1 MANATAPQPPVAR
14 KETVTAAWHGI
25 TLSDD
30 YHWMRADNWQ
40 EAMRDPATL
49 PSAIR
54 DHLEAENAYTKAV
67 MSDTEL
73 VQEKLFEEMKAR
85 IKEDDS
91 TVPSPDGPWSYY
103 TSFIT
108 GGQYPILCRQPRDG
122 GDETVLLD
130 GNREA
135 KDHAYWQIGGA
146 DHSPDHKLMVYG
158 IDTNGSEYYTLRV
171 RDLATG
177 RDLDDEIPSTAGG
190 AVWAKDSRTFYYM
203 RLDDNHRPLYVYR
216 HTLGTPVDQD
226 ELVYEETDS
235 GYYAHLG
242 ETHSGK
248 FIQIVVSDHESSEV
262 YLLDADDPKATPRMI
277 APRKDKREYSV
288 EHHDDKLYILTNSGG
303 AEDFRVCTVALD
315 NPAEDNWQELIPHN
329 PGTLILSLVMFKDH
343 MVRLERSRSLPR
355 IVIRRMSDNTEHEIA
370 FEESAYSLGMSAGY
384 EFDTTAM
391 RFTYSSMTTPTQV
404 FDYDMESRE
413 RILRKTQEVPSG
425 HEPADY
431 VTGRLF
437 ATARDGAEVPIT
449 ILHRKDTALD
459 GSAPL
464 FLYGYGSYGI
474 SMPAGF
480 STGRLSL
487 VDRGM
492 IFAIA
497 HVRGGKDMGYRWYT
511 DGKRNNKVN
520 TFNDFIDCAEFLVDK
535 GYTTRGNI
543 IASGGSA
550 GGLLMGAIANMAPDL
565 FLGIIANVPFVD
577 VLNTILDKDLP
588 LTPMEWPEWGNPITS
603 LDDFKTIQ
611 SYSPYDNVAAQP
623 YPHIFAL
630 AGLTDPRVTYWE
642 PAKWVAKLREL
653 NTSANLV
660 MLKTNMDAGHGGAS
674 GRFEALRETALEFA
688 FALKVANKLTR

>member
-688 FALKVANKLTR
+688 FALKVANKLTH